1 MKRRSKIILLMG
13 AIKEIELSKSIED
26 KTVGLFEN

>member
-26 KTVGLFEN
+26 KAVGLFKN

>member
-26 KTVGLFEN
+26 KTVGLFKN